1 MMEFDP
7 NTVGDLVVLLT
18 KFKVLFDETFLKKKW
33 NPEKNADTEPNP
45 IDNAPNTGAIPVD
58 NNRKAA
64 WDLYVEMETRITTQ
78 PLHPKRGDEKTALDS
93 VYSLF
98 QTTREILLK
107 QGPDCVVF
115 AKIAIEILNQKVRP
129 FTAKW
134 SRKSLKGA
142 FKKESACV
150 KFRQELEGLQEVLRA
165 YTRTLAVM
173 AGIEDITS
181 LSDIESEN
189 HSV

>member
-7 NTVGDLVVLLT
+7 NTIGALVVPLIRLGVDFT
-18 KFKVLFDETFLKKKW
+18 DKFLKQKR
-33 NPEKNADTEPNP
+33 NPEKNPNAEPNP
-45 IDNAPNTGAIPVD
+45 KD

-78 PLHPKRGDEKTALDS
+78 PLDPEHGDEKTALDS

-98 QTTREILLK
+98 QTTREILLA

-134 SRKSLKGA
+134 YRKSLARA
-142 FKKESACV
+142 FNNSEDRSE
-150 KFRQELEGLQEVLRA
+150 FRSELERLQEVLRA
-165 YTRTLAVM
+165 YTCTLAVL
-173 AGIEDITS
+173 AGIEDITY
-181 LSDIESEN
+181 LSEKAEKVESE
-189 HSV
+189 VV

>member
-33 NPEKNADTEPNP
+33 NPEKNADTELTP
-45 IDNAPNTGAIPVD
+45 ID

-78 PLHPKRGDEKTALDS
+78 PLHPKHGDEKTALDS

-129 FTAKW
+129 FTVKW
-134 SRKSLKGA
+134 YRKSLKGA
-142 FKKESACV
+142 FKKKAACV
-150 KFRQELEGLQEVLRA
+150 KFHQELEVLQEVLHA

-181 LSDIESEN
+181 LSDTESEN
-189 HSV
+189 RSA

>member
-1 MMEFDP
+1 MMEVDP
-7 NTVGDLVVLLT
+7 KTIADLVPLLT
-18 KFKVLFDETFLKKKW
+18 KLGVFFSETFLKKIW
-33 NPEKNADTEPNP
+33 NP
-45 IDNAPNTGAIPVD
+45 DNSSRAESNPVD

-78 PLHPKRGDEKTALDS
+78 PLDPEHGDEKTALDN

-134 SRKSLKGA
+134 HRKSQAGA
-142 FKKESACV
+142 FDDAAVCTE
-150 KFRQELEGLQEVLRA
+150 FREELESLQEILRA
-165 YTRTLAVM
+165 YTRTLAVL

-181 LSDIESEN
+181 LSDTEQQ
-189 HSV
+189 

>member
-7 NTVGDLVVLLT
+7 NTIGALVVPLIRLGVDFSE
-18 KFKVLFDETFLKKKW
+18 KFLKQKR
-33 NPEKNADTEPNP
+33 NPEKNPHTELNP
-45 IDNAPNTGAIPVD
+45 TD

-64 WDLYVEMETRITTQ
+64 WDLYVEMVTRITTQ
-78 PLHPKRGDEKTALDS
+78 PLDPEHGDEKTALDS

-134 SRKSLKGA
+134 HRKSLAGA
-142 FKKESACV
+142 FDNPDECTE
-150 KFRQELEGLQEVLRA
+150 FRAELEVLQEILRA
-165 YTRTLAVM
+165 YTCTLAVL
-173 AGIEDITS
+173 AGIEDITH
-181 LSDIESEN
+181 LSEEA
-189 HSV
+189 

>member
-1 MMEFDP
+1 MMDLDP
-7 NTVGDLVVLLT
+7 NTIADLVAPLVKLGVV
-18 KFKVLFDETFLKKKW
+18 FSETFFKKEQ
-33 NPEKNADTEPNP
+33 NPEKNLNTESNL
-45 IDNAPNTGAIPVD
+45 ID

-78 PLHPKRGDEKTALDS
+78 PLHPKHGDEKTALDS

-98 QTTREILLK
+98 QTTREILLA

-134 SRKSLKGA
+134 HRKSLKGA
-142 FKKESACV
+142 FDKPDECT
-150 KFRQELEGLQEVLRA
+150 KFRVELETLQEVLRA
-165 YTRTLAVM
+165 YTRTLAVL
-173 AGIEDITS
+173 AGIEDITY
-181 LSDIESEN
+181 LSQEI
-189 HSV
+189 

>member
-7 NTVGDLVVLLT
+7 NTIGTLVSPLVRLGVDFT
-18 KFKVLFDETFLKKKW
+18 VDFLKKIW
-33 NPEKNADTEPNP
+33 NPESNPHTEENP
-45 IDNAPNTGAIPVD
+45 IEGNPHTELNPVD

-78 PLHPKRGDEKTALDS
+78 PLDPEHGDEKTALDS

-134 SRKSLKGA
+134 HRKSLAGDFDDPA
-142 FKKESACV
+142 ACAE
-150 KFRQELEGLQEVLRA
+150 FRTELESLQEILRA
-165 YTRTLAVM
+165 YTRTLAVL
-173 AGIEDITS
+173 AGIEDITH
-181 LSDIESEN
+181 LSEE
-189 HSV
+189 

>member
-7 NTVGDLVVLLT
+7 NTIGALVIPLVRLGVT
-18 KFKVLFDETFLKKKW
+18 FSETFLKKVW
-33 NPEKNADTEPNP
+33 APEKNPHTESNP
-45 IDNAPNTGAIPVD
+45 TD

-64 WDLYVEMETRITTQ
+64 WDLYVEIETRITTQ
-78 PLHPKRGDEKTALDS
+78 PLDPEHGDEKTALDS

-98 QTTREILLK
+98 QTTREILLA

-134 SRKSLKGA
+134 HRRSLAGDFDDPA
-142 FKKESACV
+142 ACAE
-150 KFRQELEGLQEVLRA
+150 FRTELESLQEVLRV
-165 YTRTLAVM
+165 YTQTLAVLT
-173 AGIEDITS
+173 GIEDITS
-181 LSDIESEN
+181 LSDTE
-189 HSV
+189 

>member
-7 NTVGDLVVLLT
+7 NTVGALVYPLARLGVNFT
-18 KFKVLFDETFLKKKW
+18 VDFLKKMW
-33 NPEKNADTEPNP
+33 NPESNPHTESNP
-45 IDNAPNTGAIPVD
+45 TDS
-58 NNRKAA
+58 NRKAA
-64 WDLYVEMETRITTQ
+64 WDLYVEMETRIITQ
-78 PLHPKRGDEKTALDS
+78 PLDPEHGDEKTALKS

-98 QTTREILLK
+98 KTTRKILLA

-134 SRKSLKGA
+134 HPRSIAGDFENQASCDEFRDDLESL
-142 FKKESACV
+142 
-150 KFRQELEGLQEVLRA
+150 REVLEA

-173 AGIEDITS
+173 SGIEDITH
-181 LSDIESEN
+181 LSEE
-189 HSV
+189 

>member
-7 NTVGDLVVLLT
+7 NTIGSLVYPLVRLGIT
-18 KFKVLFDETFLKKKW
+18 FSEKFLNTIW
-33 NPEKNADTEPNP
+33 NSQKSPHTESNP
-45 IDNAPNTGAIPVD
+45 ID

-78 PLHPKRGDEKTALDS
+78 PLDPEHGDEKTALDS

-98 QTTREILLK
+98 QTTREILLA

-134 SRKSLKGA
+134 HRKSLAGDFDDPA
-142 FKKESACV
+142 ACAE
-150 KFRQELEGLQEVLRA
+150 FRTELESLQEVLRA
-165 YTRTLAVM
+165 YTQTLVVL
-173 AGIEDITS
+173 AGIEDITN
-181 LSDIESEN
+181 LSDIEQELK
-189 HSV
+189 